1 MNAMVHIPLLLMA
14 SLGFVVGSE
23 EPAESVARRQY
34 EAART
39 IMMYG
44 GEVDFQDGSMCT
56 VYTSLSDH
64 RRKQVIR
71 VTIAEEE
78 HRLGAPEGLCL
89 KDCVTQLRHLPQ
101 LRSLF
106 IMNDD
111 LNDGVLQLLGPLDQL
126 REFTIYTADVTDAGL
141 KHLKGLSQLQTLI
154 LGDTKVTAEGV
165 KKLQQALPNCTIK
178 IERR

>member
-1 MNAMVHIPLLLMA
+1 MNAMVYIPLMLMA
-14 SLGFVVGSE
+14 SLGFVITSE
-23 EPAESVARRQY
+23 ESAESLAKRQY

-39 IMMYG
+39 IAMYG
-44 GEVDFQDGSMCT
+44 GMVDFQDGSTCT
-56 VYTSLSDH
+56 VYTGLSEH
-64 RRKQVIR
+64 RTKQVTR

-89 KDCVTQLRHLPQ
+89 KDCVTQLRHLPH

-111 LNDGVLQLLGPLDQL
+111 LNDRVLQHLGPLDQL
-126 REFTIYTADVTDAGL
+126 QEFAIYTADVTDAGL